1 MKVFSSSPYSSN
13 YPKPHFSARTPSP
26 TPSFVSAVQQKR
38 REGFEY
44 EDAKLMVKDDRQ
56 FFSSQPSNNASQSVA
71 QLPESSSSNQKGPF
85 KYDLGG
91 YQDYLSEDGK
101 PENRNKNQKAYQAA
115 LSRRTDR
122 RRTAIRRAM
131 PDSEKKQIQDAV
143 KQTDK
148 YSNANGR
155 VEKKRL
161 IDNAT
166 KRRLNEIIA
175 RVFNTKTSKRSSQQ

>member
-1 MKVFSSSPYSSN
+1 MKIFSSSPYSSN

-26 TPSFVSAVQQKR
+26 TASFVSAVQQKM

-44 EDAKLMVKDDRQ
+44 EDAELMVKEDRQ

-71 QLPESSSSNQKGPF
+71 QLPESSSSSQQGPF
-85 KYDLGG
+85 NYDLGG
-91 YQDYLSEDGK
+91 YQDYLSDAGR
-101 PENRNKNQKAYQAA
+101 PENSKNKKEYTAA
-115 LSRRTDR
+115 INRRTDR
-122 RRTAIRRAM
+122 RRTAVRRAM
-131 PDSEKKQIQDAV
+131 PDSEKQQIQDAV
-143 KQTDK
+143 KQTDQ

-155 VEKKRL
+155 VKKKRL

-175 RVFNTKTSKRSSQQ
+175 KVFDTKISKRSLKK